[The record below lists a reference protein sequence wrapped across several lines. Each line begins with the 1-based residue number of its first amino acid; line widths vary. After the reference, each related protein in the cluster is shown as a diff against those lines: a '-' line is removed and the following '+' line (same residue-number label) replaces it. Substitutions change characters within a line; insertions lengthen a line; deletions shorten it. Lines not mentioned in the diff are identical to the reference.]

1 MTVVE
6 RKAARLHSALQEMG
20 SVLVAYSGGVDSA
33 YLAVAARDAL
43 GSRTLAVTAVSPSLA
58 PSERDDATALARR
71 FGLRHRLVH
80 TDEVE
85 DPRYAANGPRRCY
98 FCKTVLNARLGELAT
113 SEGLAWVA
121 SGTNADDLGD
131 FRPGLAAGREFGVRN
146 PLVEANLN
154 KAEVRQLSRDRGL
167 PTWDKPAQA
176 CLSSRI
182 PYGTP
187 VTVEALTRIGRA
199 EAHIRGL
206 GFRQVR
212 VRDLGAEARVEVE
225 PEAVPRLLEDP
236 VRDDVVSRLRGLG
249 YSRVTL
255 DPEGYRMG
263 ALNDALR
270 RRDRRVR

>member
-1 MTVVE
+1 
-6 RKAARLHSALQEMG
+6 MG

-43 GSRTLAVTAVSPSLA
+43 GERTLAVTAVSPSLA
-58 PSERDDATALARR
+58 PSERDDAIALARQ
-71 FGLRHRLVH
+71 FDLRHQLIH

-98 FCKTVLNARLGELAT
+98 FCKTVLNASLRDLAAA
-113 SEGLAWVA
+113 EGFAWVA
-121 SGTNADDLGD
+121 SGTNSDDLGD

-146 PLVEANLN
+146 PLVEADLT
-154 KAEVRQLSRDRGL
+154 KGDVRHLSRSRGL

-199 EAHIRGL
+199 EAHVRSL

-212 VRDLGAEARVEVE
+212 VRDFGAEARVEVD
-225 PEAVPRLLEDP
+225 PEAVPRLLEDH
-236 VRDDVVSRLRGLG
+236 VRDDVVSHLHWLG
-249 YSRVTL
+249 YSTVTL
-255 DPEGYRMG
+255 DPDGYRMG

-270 RRDRRVR
+270 RRDGRGD